1 MLLFVHPFDVRWPR
15 LVSSQTGKNE
25 IGFCFVETRNKAED
39 AKTRRRAYF
48 VIRRPR
54 LVFFKPEVEKL
65 IVAQKVPIFIR
76 ELVGRIGVLLGAI
89 FNTGGDMWVADLVF
103 FGVFLFAAK
112 EYAAGDY
119 TQCEKYSKDD

>member
-1 MLLFVHPFDVRWPR
+1 MLLFVHPSDVRW
-15 LVSSQTGKNE
+15 
-25 IGFCFVETRNKAED
+25 
-39 AKTRRRAYF
+39 
-48 VIRRPR
+48 PR

-112 EYAAGDY
+112 EYAAGDH